1 MDLVVFAQEAA
12 ETADLPQWVY
22 VATAIAVVVG
32 LIVVVANITISRRQ
46 ESVARKAAANDADP
60 LG

>member
-1 MDLVVFAQEAA
+1 MDLVVFAQEVA

>member
-1 MDLVVFAQEAA
+1 MDLVLFAQEAA
-12 ETADLPQWVY
+12 EPADLPQWVY

-32 LIVVVANITISRRQ
+32 LIVVVANITIARRR
-46 ESVARKAAANDADP
+46 ESVARKAGANDADP